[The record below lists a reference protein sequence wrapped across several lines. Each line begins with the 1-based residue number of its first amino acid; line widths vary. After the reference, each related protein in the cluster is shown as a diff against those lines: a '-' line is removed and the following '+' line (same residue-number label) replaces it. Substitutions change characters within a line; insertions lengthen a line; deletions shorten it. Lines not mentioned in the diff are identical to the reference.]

1 MEEMVSVPA
10 LYLDTGP
17 QNRVI
22 TNTRMRKFR
31 VIQTA
36 FTRSLIAL

>member
-17 QNRVI
+17 QHRVI
-22 TNTRMRKFR
+22 TNTRMRKFALYKQHSR
-31 VIQTA
+31 VH
-36 FTRSLIAL
+36 